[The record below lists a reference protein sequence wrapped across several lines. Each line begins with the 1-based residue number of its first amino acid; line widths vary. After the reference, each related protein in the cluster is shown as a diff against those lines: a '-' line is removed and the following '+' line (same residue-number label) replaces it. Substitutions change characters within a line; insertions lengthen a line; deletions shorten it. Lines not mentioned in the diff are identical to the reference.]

1 MSERK
6 MLTPKQAAE
15 YVGISLSMIYQLAEE
30 RRITH
35 FRVGGKGKRGKLLFL
50 PGDLDDFLASCRVT
64 EPPDEDGP
72 LVHIR

>member
-1 MSERK
+1 MSERR

-15 YVGISLSMIYQLAEE
+15 YLGVSLSMIYQLAEE

-50 PGDLDDFLASCRVT
+50 PRDLDDFLASCRVT

-72 LVHIR
+72 LAHIR